1 MKPALSYLF
10 RTVPPPTKEH
20 RDCLLSDLKTSQEQ
34 SVPVAIETNRR
45 YYRGTVTIISEEGG
59 YIVIEVPAG
68 FGLPEA
74 STILMADIVA
84 VHINA

>member
-1 MKPALSYLF
+1 V
-10 RTVPPPTKEH
+10 TVF
-20 RDCLLSDLKTSQEQ
+20 LSDLKVSQEQ

-45 YYRGTVTIISEEGG
+45 HYRGTVTIISEEGG
-59 YIVIEVPAG
+59 YVVIEAPAG
-68 FGLPEA
+68 FGLPDS